1 MPIGITS
8 YGMCN
13 QLEIFATEISGL
25 WGFVPLPG
33 YERADGTIDNVAN
46 ASVSG
51 CLMLAG
57 CDNPQNAWE
66 FMKWYVGKDFQAN
79 YANDIVA
86 LMGISARPLVANTEA
101 LQELPWTNE
110 ELINITAQ
118 VENLAAVPNH
128 PGSYYLQRYIDFAFL
143 AAYNDGADP
152 ADALLSYVNTI
163 NKELTRK
170 RQEFGMDVYED

>member
-1 MPIGITS
+1 
-8 YGMCN
+8 
-13 QLEIFATEISGL
+13 
-25 WGFVPLPG
+25 
-33 YERADGTIDNVAN
+33 
-46 ASVSG
+46 
-51 CLMLAG
+51 
-57 CDNPQNAWE
+57 
-66 FMKWYVGKDFQAN
+66 
-79 YANDIVA
+79 
-86 LMGISARPLVANTEA
+86 MGISARPLVANTEA

-170 RQEFGMDVYED
+170 RQEFGMDVYQD